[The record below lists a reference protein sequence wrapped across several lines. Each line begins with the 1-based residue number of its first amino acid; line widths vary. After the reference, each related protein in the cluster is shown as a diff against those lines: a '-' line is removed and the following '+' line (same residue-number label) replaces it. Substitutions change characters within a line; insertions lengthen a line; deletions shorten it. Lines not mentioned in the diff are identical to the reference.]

1 MLLCDVNCWKIEFWG
16 GQNCMNYGENRDLC
30 MTTELFLYYFYYVY
44 NVFLNYL
51 KFFFSQI
58 KTYSIQNL
66 KHVLKF
72 VV

>member
-1 MLLCDVNCWKIEFWG
+1 
-16 GQNCMNYGENRDLC
+16 MNYGENRDLC
-30 MTTELFLYYFYYVY
+30 MTTELFLYYFYHVY

-51 KFFFSQI
+51 KFFFNQI